1 MHKPEEDLAVFD
13 QLLKQNEEMLKSMQ
27 LMMNLDA
34 FEKSMKPMTD
44 LLGLQRS
51 MLESLAEEHKQ
62 LSTEMMADA
71 LEEARDVCQRESMP
85 ELMEFHKNFLQKYQE
100 KMAELAKKQ
109 ASSWTQVSEETL
121 NLVKKNTE
129 EMAKSLNK

>member
-1 MHKPEEDLAVFD
+1 
-13 QLLKQNEEMLKSMQ
+13 MQ
-27 LMMNLDA
+27 SMMNLDA
-34 FEKSMKPMTD
+34 FEKTMKPMTD
-44 LLGLQRS
+44 LLELLRS
-51 MLESLAEEHKQ
+51 MLESLAEEQTQ

-71 LEEARDVCQRESMP
+71 LEEARAVCQYESMS
-85 ELMEFHKNFLQKYQE
+85 ELMEVHKKFPQKYQE

-109 ASSWTQVSEETL
+109 ASSWIQVSEETL

>member
-1 MHKPEEDLAVFD
+1 MMFD

-27 LMMNLDA
+27 SIMNLDA
-34 FEKSMKPMTD
+34 FEKAMKPMTD
-44 LLGLQRS
+44 LLELQRS
-51 MLESLAEEHKQ
+51 MLESLAEEQTQ

-71 LEEARDVCQRESMP
+71 LEEARAVCQCESMH
-85 ELMEFHKNFLQKYQE
+85 ELMEVHKKFLQKYQE

-129 EMAKSLNK
+129 EMAKSFKK